1 MQIIQLNYT
10 RCVSLDFQLS
20 IVSRFCYPVRIIF
33 LTLPK
38 AGRYRISFLNTENMK
53 LGVYEQIINDLFEEK
68 ISSLDRTRF
77 YIGERPI
84 AKNEVAKLL
93 SMYLTNI
100 FEQVLS
106 EVVDSSDGEEE
117 NNDSSIQNGLNL
129 ANSIIRKLVSDFHL
143 DSGNLV
149 SAQARILTAV
159 IDKTQSDYPDL
170 ATRLS
175 EIMPINGLVNGA
187 LFTGKGIKLYT
198 ELQKEI
204 ASSDEIRLM
213 VSFIKKRG
221 LALILPQLKDFTNRG
236 GQLKVITTTY
246 MQATDYEAVLQLS
259 SLKNTEIKITYDIT
273 EERLHAKAYI
283 FLRETGFNTAYVGSS
298 NLSEQAL
305 DTGAEWNVKVTQLEQ
320 PKMMK
325 TIVGAFEAAWWA
337 EGYEAFVAGEDNDRL
352 KEALKSE
359 VNNDIDFNTLKGLI
373 RPFDYQQ
380 EILERL
386 QVEREVRNHWRNLV
400 VAATG
405 TGKTVMAASDYKSFA
420 EQHDRARLLFVAHRE
435 EILRQSLQTFR
446 HVLCDYNFGEK
457 WFAGEEPANYEHV
470 FASKDTL
477 NNRLEEL
484 HLPADY
490 YDYIIIDE
498 VHHVAASSYRKIINY
513 FTPKILL
520 GLTATPERMDGEDIT
535 QDFDGTISAEIRL
548 DDALNKGLLA
558 PFHYYGITDS
568 VDYSEVAWEKG
579 QYVASELSRIYTAND
594 SRTAV
599 ILQSL
604 QRYLTDV
611 RNVRALCFC
620 VSQEHAKYMAS
631 KFILCGLKAAFLTS
645 ENEPMR
651 APLYRRLKNKEIN
664 YLFVVDMFNEGVDI
678 PEVDTILF
686 LRPTNSLT
694 VFIQQ
699 FGRGLR
705 KAEGKTHVNILDYVG
720 NSHAEF
726 NYTDRMRV
734 MLGRTS
740 MSVAEEMER
749 DCPHLPLG
757 CQIMLEPKAKEYI
770 MNNIRG
776 AIQRF
781 TARRI
786 NALVQN
792 FEKNH
797 SAPLSLSS
805 FVRIYQAPLE
815 KIYRGRT
822 WNQVLYDAGL
832 TQDCS
837 SYNVELSRAVFR
849 KWLATDSYSYLNFIQ
864 QLAVRSF
871 NVNVDNLSP
880 IEQKWLLMLYYDL
893 FEDAGR
899 FNTLQE
905 MVNALSKDAIFCKE
919 LEEVMNLILQ
929 SNKAYEKEDNSLI
942 PDFPLKLHGI
952 YTKAQI
958 QVAIGT
964 STLKRKSSAREGV
977 ERNRQMNIEAM
988 FVDIIKN
995 REEGSTTDYDDKALS
1010 PDLFQWDTQ
1019 NRVRPESNEGQAYI
1033 KQTQTMLLFVREQKN
1048 FVEDKSRTMGY
1059 VYLGRVTLKDW
1070 EYKNLGIRSQMQIKW
1085 NMVEPI
1091 PGSVMHF
1098 ARIKEIA

>member
-1 MQIIQLNYT
+1 MNYT
-10 RCVSLDFQLS
+10 RCFSFNYQLS

-38 AGRYRISFLNTENMK
+38 AGRYRIPFSNTENMK

-100 FEQVLS
+100 FEQVLT
-106 EVVDSSDGEEE
+106 EVVDSTDGEEE
-117 NNDSSIQNGLNL
+117 SIDSSIQNGLNL

-159 IDKTQSDYPDL
+159 IDKTKTDYPDL
-170 ATRLS
+170 AKRLS

-198 ELQKEI
+198 ELQKEV

-221 LALILPQLKDFTNRG
+221 LALLLPQLKDFTNRG

-283 FLRETGFNTAYVGSS
+283 FLRETGFNTAYIGSS

-325 TIVGAFEAAWWA
+325 TIIGAFDAAWWA

-352 KEALKSE
+352 KEALNGE

-386 QVEREVRNHWRNLV
+386 QVERVVRNHWRNLV

-446 HVLCDYNFGEK
+446 HVLCNYNFGEK
-457 WFAGEEPANYEHV
+457 WYAGEEPANYEHV

-513 FTPKILL
+513 FTPKVLL

-535 QDFDGTISAEIRL
+535 QDFDGIISAEIRL

-558 PFHYYGITDS
+558 PF
-568 VDYSEVAWEKG
+568 
-579 QYVASELSRIYTAND
+579 QY
-594 SRTAV
+594 
-599 ILQSL
+599 
-604 QRYLTDV
+604 
-611 RNVRALCFC
+611 FG
-620 VSQEHAKYMAS
+620 
-631 KFILCGLKAAFLTS
+631 KF
-645 ENEPMR
+645 
-651 APLYRRLKNKEIN
+651 
-664 YLFVVDMFNEGVDI
+664 
-678 PEVDTILF
+678 
-686 LRPTNSLT
+686 
-694 VFIQQ
+694 
-699 FGRGLR
+699 
-705 KAEGKTHVNILDYVG
+705 
-720 NSHAEF
+720 
-726 NYTDRMRV
+726 
-734 MLGRTS
+734 
-740 MSVAEEMER
+740 
-749 DCPHLPLG
+749 
-757 CQIMLEPKAKEYI
+757 
-770 MNNIRG
+770 
-776 AIQRF
+776 
-781 TARRI
+781 
-786 NALVQN
+786 
-792 FEKNH
+792 
-797 SAPLSLSS
+797 
-805 FVRIYQAPLE
+805 
-815 KIYRGRT
+815 
-822 WNQVLYDAGL
+822 
-832 TQDCS
+832 
-837 SYNVELSRAVFR
+837 
-849 KWLATDSYSYLNFIQ
+849 
-864 QLAVRSF
+864 
-871 NVNVDNLSP
+871 
-880 IEQKWLLMLYYDL
+880 
-893 FEDAGR
+893 
-899 FNTLQE
+899 
-905 MVNALSKDAIFCKE
+905 
-919 LEEVMNLILQ
+919 
-929 SNKAYEKEDNSLI
+929 
-942 PDFPLKLHGI
+942 
-952 YTKAQI
+952 
-958 QVAIGT
+958 
-964 STLKRKSSAREGV
+964 
-977 ERNRQMNIEAM
+977 
-988 FVDIIKN
+988 
-995 REEGSTTDYDDKALS
+995 
-1010 PDLFQWDTQ
+1010 
-1019 NRVRPESNEGQAYI
+1019 
-1033 KQTQTMLLFVREQKN
+1033 
-1048 FVEDKSRTMGY
+1048 
-1059 VYLGRVTLKDW
+1059 
-1070 EYKNLGIRSQMQIKW
+1070 
-1085 NMVEPI
+1085 
-1091 PGSVMHF
+1091 
-1098 ARIKEIA
+1098 